1 MNWGSIQ
8 TFGDVIRQASACYA
22 EKIAFKD
29 RHRQLSFSEY
39 EAEVNRL
46 ADALKNKGVQPGARL
61 AVYSQGRIEVAV
73 ILGLCSAGF
82 IPVPLNWRMPAAEI
96 SALLKDCDPSVLFL
110 EDRYAASMNMVTGFS
125 PDCAVVCIGEPVPGL
140 DSYTNLLKEARNVIF
155 PLTQLLADDPACMI
169 YTSGTTGRPKG
180 AVLTHRGVVL
190 NCRESC
196 HEAIRFKRDDV
207 TLMVMPLF
215 HVGGVW
221 YYLFPS
227 FASGCLTLIRERFD
241 LEDVVATSLQDAVT
255 VIHVVPTMLAEML
268 AHPDFISAAA
278 HLRLIVYAGSSM
290 PLDLLQRAMDQLSGC
305 GFAQAYGS
313 TEGGIICAL
322 DPASHHAALSST
334 QAAQILR
341 SCGKPLSDT
350 QVIIERAD
358 QGSKDPIGEIL
369 VKSSRIMGAYWQLPD
384 ATSERIDQGWLKTGD
399 LGYFDADGYLYIVDR
414 KNDMVI
420 SGGENIY
427 PFEVEEVLRTHPDV
441 LEVSV
446 FGLPDP
452 KWVER
457 LVAAVVRVPES
468 GISEQALIEHVRQ
481 HLPGYKTPKTIFFTD
496 ALPKSPVG
504 KVLRKI
510 LRETFLEPKVV
521 EEVQGAVH

>member
-1 MNWGSIQ
+1 MNWSSIR
-8 TFGDVIRQASACYA
+8 TFADVIRQASECYA
-22 EKIAFKD
+22 GKIAFRD
-29 RHRQLSFSEY
+29 RHRELSFSAY

-46 ADALKNKGVQPGARL
+46 ADALKSNGVQLGARV

-96 SALLKDCDPSVLFL
+96 SALLKDCDPSVLFV
-110 EDRYAASMNMVTGFS
+110 EDRYVASMTTVSGLS
-125 PDCAVVCIGEPVPGL
+125 SECAVVCIGENVRGL
-140 DSYTNLLKEARNVIF
+140 DNYDDLLEEAGDQVFVPVQIL
-155 PLTQLLADDPACMI
+155 PEDPACMI

-180 AVLTHRGVVL
+180 ALLTHRGVVL

-196 HEAIRFKRDDV
+196 HEAIKFDIDDV

-241 LEDVVATSLQDAVT
+241 LDDVVATCVQEAVT
-255 VIHVVPTMLAEML
+255 VIHVVPTMLAEIL
-268 AHPDFISAAA
+268 AHRDFTAAA
-278 HLRLIVYAGSSM
+278 ALLRLIVYAGSSM
-290 PLDLLQRAMDQLSGC
+290 PLDLLQRAMDQLTGC

-313 TEGGIICAL
+313 TEGGIISAL
-322 DPASHHAALSST
+322 DPASHYAALASPV
-334 QAAQILR
+334 AAQVLR

-350 QVIIERAD
+350 QVIIDRPD
-358 QGSKDPIGEIL
+358 MDSQDPIGEIL
-369 VKSSRIMGAYWQLPD
+369 VKSSRIMGAYWQLPE
-384 ATSERIDQGWLKTGD
+384 ATSERLDQGWLKTGD

-427 PFEVEEVLRTHPDV
+427 PFEVEEVLRSHPAV

-457 LVAAVVRVPES
+457 LVAAVVMAPKT

-481 HLPGYKTPKTIFFTD
+481 YLPGYKTPKTIFFTE
-496 ALPKSPVG
+496 ALPKNPVG

-510 LRETFLEPKVV
+510 LREKYLEPAAVV
-521 EEVQGAVH
+521 GRM